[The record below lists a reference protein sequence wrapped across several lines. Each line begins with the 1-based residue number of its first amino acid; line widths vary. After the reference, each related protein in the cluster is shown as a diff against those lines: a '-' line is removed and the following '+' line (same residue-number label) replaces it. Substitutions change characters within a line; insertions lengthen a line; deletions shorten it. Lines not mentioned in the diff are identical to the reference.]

1 VEGPAEEAKSRS
13 KKSFCVEI
21 VSERRREE
29 EEECMRAMLGCEV
42 LEGEAIMLEEDD
54 AEVVGCK
61 GVFVMGTG
69 RGAARLV
76 GLAKER
82 KTAFALCLA
91 VAEDDEAAAAGEDWC
106 AASFS
111 FGMGDSE
118 SSVDFL
124 RLAGLGRAAASSE
137 SSMDLRAA
145 DLLPFLE
152 AMVLAFALGGPQ

>member
-1 VEGPAEEAKSRS
+1 
-13 KKSFCVEI
+13 
-21 VSERRREE
+21 
-29 EEECMRAMLGCEV
+29 MRAMLVCEV

-54 AEVVGCK
+54 AEVVGCM

-91 VAEDDEAAAAGEDWC
+91 VAEDDEAAVWAAAAAGEDWC

>member
-1 VEGPAEEAKSRS
+1 
-13 KKSFCVEI
+13 
-21 VSERRREE
+21 
-29 EEECMRAMLGCEV
+29 MRAMLGCEV
-42 LEGEAIMLEEDD
+42 LEGEAMMLEEDD
-54 AEVVGCK
+54 AEVVGCM

-91 VAEDDEAAAAGEDWC
+91 AAEDDEAAAGAAEAAAGVDWC

-111 FGMGDSE
+111 LGMGDSE

-145 DLLPFLE
+145 DLFPFLE